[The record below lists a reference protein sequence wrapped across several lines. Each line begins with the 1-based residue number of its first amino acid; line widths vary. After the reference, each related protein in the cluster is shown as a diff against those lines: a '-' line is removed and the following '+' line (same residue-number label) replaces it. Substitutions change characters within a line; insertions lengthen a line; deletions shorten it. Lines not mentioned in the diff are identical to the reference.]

1 MIQIGICIENMI
13 KGNHRL
19 VYILNLLNEIICSHS
34 RINGFVT
41 TLSGCGKNATLNSYC
56 TTNSLEPH
64 DILSE
69 SETSN
74 LNSAFDTESLGLE
87 DNKYFQIKDEP
98 QDDFEHK
105 DSICSIIG

>member
-1 MIQIGICIENMI
+1 MFLFYFG
-13 KGNHRL
+13 
-19 VYILNLLNEIICSHS
+19 YPF

-41 TLSGCGKNATLNSYC
+41 TLSGCGKNSTLSSYC
-56 TTNSLEPH
+56 TTTSLEPH

-74 LNSAFDTESLGLE
+74 LNSTFDTESLGLE

-105 DSICSIIG
+105 NGICSIIGKYIAFFLKCYHLKYFFLKD